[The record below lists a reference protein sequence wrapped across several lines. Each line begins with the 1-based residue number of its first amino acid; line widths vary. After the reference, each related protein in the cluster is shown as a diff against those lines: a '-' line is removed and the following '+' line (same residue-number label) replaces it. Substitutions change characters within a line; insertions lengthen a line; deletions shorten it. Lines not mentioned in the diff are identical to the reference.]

1 MLPTLAVA
9 FLLGLLVGSQLPF
22 FPLSLFILLIG
33 VAFGFSI
40 LERAGYLD
48 THRTLL
54 LYVSLL
60 SGVVY
65 WSLFTP
71 PPTPHPPSTD
81 LPNGRMTSISGRVVM
96 PVQYGV
102 GRQTIVVKADNL
114 LTGSGRIRVVWRD
127 PDLALHQGDR
137 IRFQGTVRRPR
148 GLLNPAGFD
157 YAAYLEHQG
166 IDLIATVSGPHGVT
180 LIEKPLTG
188 RWHIW
193 SRIDQ
198 WRAIVRQAAVHTVSQ
213 PALGIYLGM
222 IIGERGYLEQEIQEW
237 FMITGTVHLLSI
249 SGSHLGLVA
258 VVFFGAVKRIIL
270 WFPSSFLLAVSRRIT
285 PTQIAILFTWP
296 AVALYAL
303 LAGAE
308 LATIRSLVMITLGMA
323 AVWLGHERHLGHA
336 MAVALLI
343 IVLHDP
349 RAIYDIS
356 FQLSFLS
363 VFAII
368 SMLSHTRAERDSNT
382 DLHRQLHQR
391 ITTHILGALLM
402 SGAVT
407 LTTLPLVA
415 FYFNQVPWMG
425 VITNLVAVPF
435 TGIVLVPLGLLA
447 ALWTILTG
455 GDSLIMGEWLA
466 HLFYWM
472 VIGLRWCA
480 GIPGGEWYVAAPSI
494 PMMTLFYL
502 SVLLSGIHGIPRRFY
517 IIGVGTMSV
526 LLAWWLVV
534 PGLDGDGDRWRVTF
548 LDVGQGDSAVIELPD
563 GKTVLIDGG
572 TRRERFDMGKRVV
585 APFLWNR
592 GIHHIDLVIGTHQQ
606 LDHVGG
612 LIWILRHMSVGQF
625 WGEGILRSEQ
635 FARDLQSAL
644 RLRGIDERVATLGQD
659 LLHSGPCQLTIL
671 NPPKRSP
678 GLDEVQ
684 LQSGTSLNNHS
695 IVSRLQCGA
704 HSILFAADIEADGLS
719 RLTVDGRRP
728 VTLLKVPHHGAR
740 SSLDRGWLR
749 QLRPQYAII
758 SVGAGNPYGHPEP
771 SVLQAYKDQETT
783 VYRTDLDGAVWI
795 TGRLSTSEFAV
806 RRMRDLVMEPID
818 LLNCPWRCEYSNW
831 NRFLVSFR
839 SA

>member
-1 MLPTLAVA
+1 MLPSLTVA

-22 FPLSLFILLIG
+22 FPLSLFALLIG
-33 VAFGFSI
+33 ITFGFSI
-40 LERAGYLD
+40 LERVGHLE
-48 THRTLL
+48 THQTRL

-71 PPTPHPPSTD
+71 PPTLHPPSLD
-81 LPNGRMTSISGRVVM
+81 LHDGRRTTMSGRVVM

-102 GRQTIVVKADNL
+102 ERQTIIVKADNL
-114 LTGSGRIRVVWRD
+114 SARSSGIRVVWRN
-127 PDLALHQGDR
+127 PGLTLHQGDR
-137 IRFQGTVRRPR
+137 IMFQGTVRRPR
-148 GLLNPAGFD
+148 GFLNPAGFD

-166 IDLIATVSGPHGVT
+166 IDFVATVSGPHGVT
-180 LIEKPLTG
+180 VIEKPLTG
-188 RWHIW
+188 RWRLW
-193 SRIDQ
+193 GRIDQ
-198 WRAIVRQAAVHTVSQ
+198 WRDIVRQAAVHTLSQ
-213 PALGIYLGM
+213 PGLGIYLGM

-258 VVFFGAVKRIIL
+258 IVFFGVMKRIIL
-270 WFPSSFLLAVSRRIT
+270 WLPSSFLLALSRRIT
-285 PTQIAILFTWP
+285 PSQIAILFTWP

-349 RAIYDIS
+349 RAIFDIS

-363 VFAII
+363 VLAII
-368 SMLSHTRAERDSNT
+368 SILSHTRAVHESNA
-382 DLHRQLHQR
+382 DRHRRLHHR
-391 ITTHILGALLM
+391 ITTHVLNALLM

-407 LTTLPLVA
+407 LATLPLVA
-415 FYFNQVPWMG
+415 FYFNQLPWMG

-435 TGIVLVPLGLLA
+435 TGIVLVPLGLLV

-455 GDSLIMGEWLA
+455 GDSLIMGEGLER
-466 HLFYWM
+466 LFYWM
-472 VIGLRWCA
+472 VVGLRWCA

-494 PMMTLFYL
+494 PMMILFYVG
-502 SVLLSGIHGIPRRFY
+502 VLLSGIHGMPRRFQ
-517 IIGVGTMSV
+517 ITSAGTMSV
-526 LLAWWLVV
+526 LLAWWLVA
-534 PGLDGDGDRWRVTF
+534 PGLHGDGDRWRVTF

-563 GKTVLIDGG
+563 GRTVLIDGG
-572 TRRERFDMGKRVV
+572 TRHKRFDMGRRVV

-592 GIHHIDLVIGTHQQ
+592 GIHRIDLVIGTHQQ

-625 WGEGILRSEQ
+625 WGEGIPRSEQ

-644 RLRGIDERVATLGQD
+644 RFRGIEEHVATIGQD

-671 NPPKRSP
+671 NPLEQFP

-684 LQSGTSLNNHS
+684 LSSGTSLNNHS

-704 HSILFAADIEADGLS
+704 HSILFAADIEAGGLS
-719 RLTVDGRRP
+719 RLTRDGRRP
-728 VTLLKVPHHGAR
+728 VTVLKVPHHGAR
-740 SSLDRGWLR
+740 SSLDREWLR

-758 SVGAGNPYGHPEP
+758 SVGVGNPYGHPGQ

-783 VYRTDLDGAVWI
+783 VYRTDLDGAVWV
-795 TGRLSTSEFAV
+795 TGRLSTSEFTV
-806 RRMRDLVMEPID
+806 ERMRDLVMEPVD
-818 LLNCPWRCEYSNW
+818 LLNCPWRCEYRNW
-831 NRFLVSFR
+831 HRLLVAFS
-839 SA
+839 

>member
-1 MLPTLAVA
+1 MLPSLAVA

-22 FPLSLFILLIG
+22 FPLSLLALLIG

-40 LERAGYLD
+40 LERIGYLD
-48 THRTLL
+48 PHRTLF

-65 WSLFTP
+65 WGLLTP
-71 PPTPHPPSTD
+71 PPTPHPPSAD
-81 LPNGRMTSISGRVVM
+81 LPNGRMTTISGRVVM

-102 GRQTIVVKADNL
+102 GRQTITVEADHL
-114 LTGSGRIRVVWRD
+114 SMRSGRIRVVWRD
-127 PDLALHQGDR
+127 PDLMLHQGDR

-148 GLLNPAGFD
+148 GFLNPAGFD
-157 YAAYLEHQG
+157 YAAYLERQG

-193 SRIDQ
+193 NRIDE
-198 WRAIVRQAAVHTVSQ
+198 WRAIVRQAAVHTLHQ

-222 IIGERGYLEQEIQEW
+222 IIGERGYLEQEVQEW

-270 WFPSSFLLAVSRRIT
+270 WLPSSFLLAVSRRVT
-285 PTQIAILFTWP
+285 PSQIAILFTWP

-308 LATIRSLVMITLGMA
+308 LATIRSLVMITLGLA

-336 MAVALLI
+336 MAAAFFV

-349 RAIYDIS
+349 RAIFDIS

-363 VFAII
+363 VLAII
-368 SMLSHTRAERDSNT
+368 SLLFQTKGERDRKA
-382 DLHRQLHQR
+382 DLNRRLHQR
-391 ITTHILGALLM
+391 ITTYVLSALLM

-407 LTTLPLVA
+407 VATLPLVA

-435 TGIVLVPLGLLA
+435 TGIVVVPPGLLV
-447 ALWTILTG
+447 ALWTIMTG
-455 GDSLIMGEWLA
+455 NDSLVMGKALD
-466 HLFYWM
+466 HVFSWM
-472 VIGLRWCA
+472 VSGLRWCA

-494 PMMTLFYL
+494 PMMILFYVG
-502 SVLLSGIHGIPRRFY
+502 VLLSGIHGMARRVQMA
-517 IIGVGTMSV
+517 GAGTMV
-526 LLAWWLVV
+526 FLLAWWLIV

-563 GKTVLIDGG
+563 GRTVLIDGG
-572 TRRERFDMGKRVV
+572 TRHERFDMGKRVV

-592 GIHHIDLVIGTHQQ
+592 GIHHIDHVIGTHQQ

-625 WGEGILRSEQ
+625 WGGGIVRSEQ
-635 FARDLQSAL
+635 FAKDLQSAL
-644 RLRGIDERVATLGQD
+644 RLRGIEEHVATIGQD

-671 NPPKRSP
+671 NPPEQSP
-678 GLDEVQ
+678 GLDDVRH
-684 LQSGTSLNNHS
+684 LSGTSLNNHS

-704 HSILFAADIEADGLS
+704 RSVLFAADIEVGGLG
-719 RLTVDGRRP
+719 RLTMDGRRP
-728 VTLLKVPHHGAR
+728 VTVLKVPHHGAR
-740 SSLDRGWLR
+740 SSLDREWLR
-749 QLRPQYAII
+749 QLHPQYAII
-758 SVGAGNPYGHPEP
+758 SVGAGNPYGHPGQ
-771 SVLQAYKDQETT
+771 SVLQAYKDQGITT
-783 VYRTDLDGAVWI
+783 YRTDLDGAVWV
-795 TGRLSTSEFAV
+795 TGRLSTSEFTV

-818 LLNCPWRCEYSNW
+818 LFTCPWHCESSNW
-831 NRFLVSFR
+831 NRLLVPFS
-839 SA
+839 